1 MNAIEGILDAIEQG
15 PEHVSAALLAFAV
28 SKEVNHPLE
37 EGEKLAETALQ
48 DPQTIC
54 EALAPMMEEAGLM
67 PQEQVV
73 RILGG
78 EPS

>member
-1 MNAIEGILDAIEQG
+1 MNSLETILDAVEQG
-15 PEHVSAALLAFAV
+15 PAHVSAALLAFAV
-28 SKEVNHPLE
+28 SKRIITLE
-37 EGEKLAETALQ
+37 EGEVLAEVALS

-54 EALAPMMEEAGLM
+54 EALCPKLMEAGLVT
-67 PQEQVV
+67 PEQVV

>member
-1 MNAIEGILDAIEQG
+1 VNAFEAVLAALELG
-15 PEHVSAALLAFAV
+15 PEHVSATLLAFAV
-28 SKEVNHPLE
+28 SKSVITLEV
-37 EGEKLAETALQ
+37 GEKLAEAAPN

-54 EALAPMMEEAGLM
+54 EALAPMMEAAGLM
-67 PQEQVV
+67 TQEQVV

>member
-1 MNAIEGILDAIEQG
+1 MNALEAVLKAMEHG
-15 PEHVSAALLAFAV
+15 PEQVSAALLALAV
-28 SKEVNHPLE
+28 TKEVITLE
-37 EGEKLAETALQ
+37 EGEKLAKAAIS

-54 EALAPMMEEAGLM
+54 EALAPKLEEAGLITG
-67 PQEQVV
+67 EQVV